1 MLLQHMVLSHH
12 YEAEY
17 GSPKKPMIPEA
28 EMLHHLDIMDAR
40 MYDMNKASRDT
51 KEGKFS
57 ERIWSLDNISVYK
70 SIISK

>member
-1 MLLQHMVLSHH
+1 MVLSHH

-40 MYDMNKASRDT
+40 MYDMNKALNDT
-51 KEGKFS
+51 AEGKFS
-57 ERIWSLDNISVYK
+57 ERIWSLDNLSVYK
-70 SIISK
+70 SFINR